1 MTIDAGWVS
10 MLKKT
15 VPVAFST
22 QCPVRPNV
30 VFIDGQIKLMKSQSI
45 RTWNS
50 FVELQFR
57 RTIEKAFE
65 TGARV
70 VVLGFDNYVHVPTA
84 KNMTQRKRMQDVQA
98 LEFCADAELPSAI
111 PENWD
116 AAIKNRTF
124 KTKVIGLV
132 LRSLRAHFQHEA
144 GSTLILDYM
153 GTPEVLGRPMQ
164 LPSWLEVSET
174 SHTAPLLKRGECD
187 IKAFT
192 WADMGPLLIE
202 STDGDFIALGLIQT
216 NPNRRI
222 ILHRIKTNI
231 KPPGGVVTGNQ
242 QASGKL
248 KREYEF
254 VDISM
259 LHKYLCRDEHL
270 RASCLDDNSED
281 NEEKA
286 ENEENKK
293 IEDADDAVAADV
305 KSEIIQPKSSDNHTK
320 DHAITSFAS
329 LVAMTGC
336 DFCMNLPM
344 LGPTRLWNLRQHI
357 QNLNM
362 NSERGQLVF
371 ITLVLTDVNKKVLY
385 NAGEYNEIRKRALH
399 ANTAIEALA
408 AYEHLLKTMLRQVS
422 VAERTRKS
430 LWSRAR
436 MRAHVRNTLWTL
448 QYWHKLHEF
457 ADPLTGDYGFE
468 RHKNHVV
475 FAGC

>member
-1 MTIDAGWVS
+1 

-286 ENEENKK
+286 ENEENKINSLMK
-293 IEDADDAVAADV
+293 ERKWNVN
-305 KSEIIQPKSSDNHTK
+305 IIIYGKNWMD
-320 DHAITSFAS
+320 
-329 LVAMTGC
+329 
-336 DFCMNLPM
+336 
-344 LGPTRLWNLRQHI
+344 
-357 QNLNM
+357 
-362 NSERGQLVF
+362 
-371 ITLVLTDVNKKVLY
+371 KKV
-385 NAGEYNEIRKRALH
+385 
-399 ANTAIEALA
+399 NTK
-408 AYEHLLKTMLRQVS
+408 YEQLKKLGFQQVS
-422 VAERTRKS
+422 IYSGGLFEW
-430 LWSRAR
+430 L
-436 MRAHVRNTLWTL
+436 LL
-448 QYWHKLHEF
+448 QDIYGEELFQTTNKEL
-457 ADPLTGDYGFE
+457 DILKYKPSIPLSIE
-468 RHKNHVV
+468 
-475 FAGC
+475 